1 MTTYRVVVEGGALQG
16 FAPDEVRRR
25 LAAQVGR
32 SEEVAAK
39 LLSGRPSTVKKG
51 VDEATGSR
59 YVETL
64 KKIGVDC
71 HLEQEILEL
80 NLDAQQ
86 IGPAAAVTAATSA
99 EPVSPPLQ
107 GTAFARPSS
116 AVPLRKQ
123 KPRHSKTFAWVSAV
137 VIVVG
142 LLGLMSLIN
151 RPSSPDRSANTTA
164 TTPSSSSDR
173 SANSTTVTLTPEQQA
188 QQDRQRERDKQLEE
202 RKRQFAAQRSSLI
215 TRVKQLNST
224 GKYADALQ
232 LGSQWLALDPE
243 LDAQTDIAREKV
255 AAQNERAE
263 KARTKTSAS
272 HKSGICG
279 EIAKLDL
286 LLYDNPSV
294 HEATTNCSYTD
305 ERLLITP
312 RRALTDE
319 RMKRFVFLAF
329 VTVGSLR
336 NEDFMLP
343 DNVYVGHGSD
353 CQVMSTNDAAT
364 LQRTVKFGGDSG
376 MLRGMMSA
384 SSAKRVTCPK

>member
-1 MTTYRVVVEGGALQG
+1 MTTYRVVIEGGVLQG
-16 FAPDEVRRR
+16 FVPDEVRRR
-25 LAAQVGR
+25 LAALAGR

-39 LLSGRPSTVKKG
+39 MLSGRPSTVKRG
-51 VDEATGSR
+51 IDEATASR

-64 KKIGVDC
+64 KKIGVSC
-71 HLEQEILEL
+71 RLEQEILEL
-80 NLDAQQ
+80 DVDAPQ
-86 IGPAAAVTAATSA
+86 ISASPPAVTAATSA
-99 EPVSPPLQ
+99 RPVSPPSR
-107 GTAFARPSS
+107 GTAFAGLNS

-137 VIVVG
+137 VVVVG
-142 LLGLMSLIN
+142 LLGVMTLIN
-151 RPSSPDRSANTTA
+151 QRSPADRATNTGTEA
-164 TTPSSSSDR
+164 
-173 SANSTTVTLTPEQQA
+173 TLTPEQQA
-188 QQDRQRERDKQLEE
+188 QQERQRERDAQLEE
-202 RKRQFAAQRSSLI
+202 RKKQFAAQRSSLI
-215 TRVKQLNST
+215 ARVKQLNAS
-224 GKYADALQ
+224 GNYADAFQ

-255 AAQNERAE
+255 AAQNERVE
-263 KARTKTSAS
+263 QARRKTSAS
-272 HKSGICG
+272 HKRGICG

-286 LLYDNPSV
+286 LLYDNPRV

-312 RRALTDE
+312 KGALTDE

-329 VTVGSLR
+329 LTVGSLR

-343 DNVYVGHGSD
+343 DSVYVGHGSD
-353 CQVMSTNDAAT
+353 CQVMATNDAAT

-384 SSAKRVTCPK
+384 SSATRVACPK